1 MSRAAPLRR
10 RVRDLYARYRP
21 ILRFVMDPTSA
32 SAFEQGLDL
41 NSFYPLSLHIK
52 QHNLTSSF
60 RFTKSHA
67 HVPSQCIGIAYR

>member
-32 SAFEQGLDL
+32 SAFQQGLDL
-41 NSFYPLSLHIK
+41 NSFDSLSLHIK

-60 RFTKSHA
+60 RFTKSRA
-67 HVPSQCIGIAYR
+67 DVPSQWDSI